1 MKKILVNGKY
11 QDYVEIP
18 MSNFSR
24 ELLEKAY
31 REIEENKKKATAEK
45 KGA

>member
-1 MKKILVNGKY
+1 MTEKAV
-11 QDYVEIP
+11 IP
-18 MSNFSR
+18 TSNFSR

-31 REIEENKKKATAEK
+31 KEIQEKQHTRKA